1 MRQSEPPH
9 RRWQEVAA
17 AGMTHHATTKN
28 NHLGETI
35 MKPLIALALF
45 LACLTLGVGLSAC
58 SDDSGNYYENDTHGG
73 YPGPGIRT
81 PDRDS

>member
-1 MRQSEPPH
+1 
-9 RRWQEVAA
+9 
-17 AGMTHHATTKN
+17 
-28 NHLGETI
+28 

-58 SDDSGNYYENDTHGG
+58 SDDGANYYENDTHGG